1 MGRKMRIT
9 GVVAAGGLGLML
21 AVAAQAL
28 APGWVGPVAAQETPP
43 APPNAEAAP
52 SAAVPATCARSEF
65 ESAVDHAAEAL
76 RDLNNRNRP
85 EFQAKLRKL
94 KEKRAWNDD
103 QFLKEAA
110 PYVKDDQIAI
120 YDAKT
125 NDLLAS
131 ISSMGQEGANAKDPN
146 CTVLAE
152 LRGLM
157 QVLIDT
163 QGTKWTYMFKK
174 LDDELAK

>member
-1 MGRKMRIT
+1 MGRTMRKT
-9 GVVAAGGLGLML
+9 GVAATGAFGLMF

-28 APGWVGPVAAQETPP
+28 APGWVGPATAQETPP
-43 APPNAEAAP
+43 ASPSTEAAP
-52 SAAVPATCARSEF
+52 AAVPATCAKSEF

-125 NDLLAS
+125 NELLAS
-131 ISSMGQEGANAKDPN
+131 ISSMGQEGANAKEPN
-146 CTVLAE
+146 CSVLAE

-157 QVLIDT
+157 QVLIET
-163 QGTKWTYMFKK
+163 QGTKWSYMFKK

>member
-1 MGRKMRIT
+1 MGRKTRKV
-9 GVVAAGGLGLML
+9 GVAAAGAFGLML

-28 APGWVGPVAAQETPP
+28 APGWVGPAAAQETPP
-43 APPNAEAAP
+43 ASP
-52 SAAVPATCARSEF
+52 SSEAVPATCAKSEF

-110 PYVKDDQIAI
+110 PYVRDDQIAL

>member
-1 MGRKMRIT
+1 MGRKMRMT
-9 GVVAAGGLGLML
+9 GVAAAGGFGLML
-21 AVAAQAL
+21 MVAAQAVV
-28 APGWVGPVAAQETPP
+28 PGWVGPAAAQETPP
-43 APPNAEAAP
+43 APPSAEAV
-52 SAAVPATCARSEF
+52 SATCAKSEF

-110 PYVKDDQIAI
+110 PYVKDDQISI

-131 ISSMGQEGANAKDPN
+131 ISSMGQEGANAKEPN